1 MAYYLN
7 LFSPETYEAFSKSN
21 RDVSGFRLRQQNAA
35 SRIKIGDKFICY
47 MTKLSRWIGVFEVQS
62 ECFSDDAPIFLP
74 QDDPFVVRF
83 KVKPIVWLPK
93 EKAIPIHDDRVW
105 NRLSFTK
112 GIDKNT
118 SKWTGKLRNSLNQ
131 LTNNDGHFL
140 EEFMSLQV
148 DGGELFDIDEDEY
161 QKLITHRIHRIDRVV
176 TVTVPQD
183 TKDEVE
189 STVNQPEVRE
199 SIKVQSLIASIGS
212 QMGMSIWLPRS
223 DRSAV
228 LKEWKDQDHVLLDVL
243 PLNYDETTLKTIEQ
257 IDVLWLKRRS
267 IVRAFEVE
275 HTTSIYSG
283 ILRMADLLALQ
294 PNMNIKL
301 HIVAPPE
308 RRDKVFQEIRRPV
321 FSLLDVAPLSERCT
335 YLSYESVQE
344 LSKQKHLSHL
354 SDSVLDE
361 YAEEAE

>member
-7 LFSPETYEAFSKSN
+7 LFSPDTYETFSKSA
-21 RDVSGFRLRQQNAA
+21 RDVSGFRMRQQNAA
-35 SRIKIGDKFICY
+35 RRIKVGDKFICY
-47 MTKLSRWIGVFEVQS
+47 MTKLSRWIGILEVQS
-62 ECFSDDAPIFLP
+62 QCFSDDTPIFIP

-83 KVKPIVWLPK
+83 KVKPLVWLSK
-93 EKAIPIHDDRVW
+93 EKAIPIHDSRVW
-105 NRLSFTK
+105 DHLSFTE
-112 GIDKNT
+112 GIDKSS
-118 SKWTGKLRNSLNQ
+118 SKWTGKLRSSLNQ
-131 LTNNDGHFL
+131 LKDNDGLFL
-140 EEFMSLQV
+140 EDYIQSQR
-148 DGGELFDIDEDEY
+148 DGGELFEIDENEY
-161 QKLITHRIHRIDRVV
+161 QKLVTHRIHRTDRVIN
-176 TVTVPQD
+176 VTVPQD
-183 TKDEVE
+183 TKKEVE
-189 STVNQPEVRE
+189 GSVPQPEVRE
-199 SIKVQSLIASIGS
+199 SIKIQSLLASIGS

-223 DRSAV
+223 DRNAILTGWANS
-228 LKEWKDQDHVLLDVL
+228 DHVLLEFL

-301 HIVAPPE
+301 HIVAPSE
-308 RRDKVFQEIRRPV
+308 RREKVFQEIRRPV
-321 FSLLDVAPLSERCT
+321 FSLLDVAALSERCT
-335 YLSYESVQE
+335 YLSYESIQE

-361 YAEEAE
+361 YAEEAD